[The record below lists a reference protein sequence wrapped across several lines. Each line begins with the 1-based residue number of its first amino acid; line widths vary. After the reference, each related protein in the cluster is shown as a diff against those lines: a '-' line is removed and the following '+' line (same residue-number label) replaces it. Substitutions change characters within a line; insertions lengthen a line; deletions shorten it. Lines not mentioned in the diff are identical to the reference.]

1 MSLFHF
7 DQAFVAC
14 LIILV
19 LVVDV
24 EDADE
29 DVVHLEQQQELLYYG
44 HLIHWIRVQYLL
56 IAVHFANHKSHLIEN
71 YVFSSWLI
79 KIIAI
84 SIFLTWMWS
93 LLLST
98 GSCMIILSGI
108 DTTAQL
114 SICWTTR

>member
-19 LVVDV
+19 LAVDV

-29 DVVHLEQQQELLYYG
+29 DVVHQEQQQELLYYG
-44 HLIHWIRVQYLL
+44 HLIHWILVQYLL
-56 IAVHFANHKSHLIEN
+56 IAVHFANHKSHLMKHFK
-71 YVFSSWLI
+71 FSFIQSDYL
-79 KIIAI
+79 
-84 SIFLTWMWS
+84 SDYHLTWMWS

-98 GSCMIILSGI
+98 GSCMIVLSGI
-108 DTTAQL
+108 NTTTQL
-114 SICWTTR
+114 CICRTTR